1 MYTRD
6 CTHLEE
12 GLALSA
18 LVHEVLRVGLV
29 LAVVKVHPKR
39 CVLILDN
46 SHINLMQPNKPVTK
60 FWHKI
65 LSGLMC

>member
-1 MYTRD
+1 MQFNYSVRTCTHGVGKDVCMHVRMYVWYVQ

-29 LAVVKVHPKR
+29 LAVVKVHPKLH
-39 CVLILDN
+39 VLRNI
-46 SHINLMQPNKPVTK
+46 
-60 FWHKI
+60 
-65 LSGLMC
+65 

>member
-6 CTHLEE
+6 RMHLEE

-29 LAVVKVHPKR
+29 LAVVKVHPKLR
-39 CVLILDN
+39 VLILDN
-46 SHINLMQPNKPVTK
+46 SHINLMQPNTPVTITNK
-60 FWHKI
+60 KN
-65 LSGLMC
+65 

>member
-1 MYTRD
+1 MVEERMYACMYVWYVQ

-29 LAVVKVHPKR
+29 LAVVKVHPKLH
-39 CVLILDN
+39 VLRNI
-46 SHINLMQPNKPVTK
+46 
-60 FWHKI
+60 
-65 LSGLMC
+65 